1 MGLEEG
7 RMNQSE
13 QIGELVAAIGAIMAD
28 VGYVRGTGRNDHQ
41 RYNYTSDEDLAAAI
55 QPALVKHGCALLP
68 VGTSVTES
76 TVAVK
81 NGEAQ
86 RVIIAV
92 TWRLGHKSGQ
102 WMQLETV
109 GEGVDKQDKA
119 TAKALT
125 GARKY
130 AMRLIFCVPT
140 GDDNEKEAEV
150 GGKVAQTA
158 AKSAD
163 FSPFVMGLLGQIEGL
178 QARKVKNA
186 DAAAAKVYDHARAG
200 LSDDDIKESLSK
212 LIDWVADNS

>member
-1 MGLEEG
+1 LPPK
-7 RMNQSE
+7 SS
-13 QIGELVAAIGAIMAD
+13 AAEIAPLSRKRSASVI
-28 VGYVRGTGRNDHQ
+28 R
-41 RYNYTSDEDLAAAI
+41 
-55 QPALVKHGCALLP
+55 PASGCSSIP
-68 VGTSVTES
+68 
-76 TVAVK
+76 
-81 NGEAQ
+81 
-86 RVIIAV
+86 
-92 TWRLGHKSGQ
+92 
-102 WMQLETV
+102 
-109 GEGVDKQDKA
+109 GEGVDKQDKG

-130 AMRLIFCVPT
+130 LMRLLFCVPT

-178 QARKVKNA
+178 QTRKVKNA